1 MNAIRG
7 DRLLSMNLIRAGPVY
22 TITNV
27 CQRCCFS
34 DLRRT
39 KRESERTRQAIL
51 AAARKVF
58 ARQGVT
64 RTTFQEIAA
73 AAGVTRGAIYWH
85 FADKSELFFAMREQ
99 VAVPMIDQIDLA
111 LVRADGS
118 DPVAGGGR
126 LFFCLL
132 EALARDAAGR
142 PTRPSIGV
150 TSEDPGE
157 VQTEPVLPGV
167 G

>member
-1 MNAIRG
+1 
-7 DRLLSMNLIRAGPVY
+7 MNLIRAGPVY

-58 ARQGVT
+58 ACQGVT

-118 DPVAGGGR
+118 DPVAGGAG
-126 LFFCLL
+126 LFFGLFVS
-132 EALARDAAGR
+132 APKDRA
-142 PTRPSIGV
+142 
-150 TSEDPGE
+150 
-157 VQTEPVLPGV
+157 
-167 G
+167 